1 MMTTTTAPGLLL
13 KRALDAAAVWHRD
26 QHRKYP
32 SALVPYVSHIAGVAA
47 ILSRHGFDEEVVAA
61 GALHDSME
69 DCGVSFDELASKFT
83 NRVAVLVR
91 DCSEL
96 DKTLPWEERK
106 RLYVEHFVHK
116 SWDAQA
122 ISLADK
128 VDNFWSILLCKSDHG
143 DPWSMFKRGRESQIA
158 RFVALEGKL
167 PQLASHPLIDEY
179 SDVLARLMRET

>member
-1 MMTTTTAPGLLL
+1 MIPEQRPGLIL

-32 SALVPYVSHIAGVAA
+32 GAQVPYVSHIAGVAA

-69 DCGVSFDELASKFT
+69 DCAVTFEELCAKFSP
-83 NRVAVLVR
+83 RVATLVR

-96 DKTLPWEERK
+96 DKSLPWDERK
-106 RLYVEHFVHK
+106 RLYVEHFAHK

-128 VDNFWSILLCKSDHG
+128 VDNFWSILLCKADHG
-143 DPWSMFKRGRESQIA
+143 DPWPMFKRGRDAQIA
-158 RFVALEGKL
+158 RFVSLESKL
-167 PQLASHPLIDEY
+167 SQLSPHALIDEY
-179 SDVLARLMRET
+179 REVLARLKSEA

>member
-1 MMTTTTAPGLLL
+1 MATNITAHGLLL

-32 SALVPYVSHIAGVAA
+32 GALVPYVSHVAGVAA
-47 ILSRHGFDEEVVAA
+47 VLSRHGFDEEVVAA

-69 DCGVSFDELASKFT
+69 DCGVSFEDLASKFT
-83 NRVAVLVR
+83 TRIATLVR

-96 DKTLPWEERK
+96 DKTLAWEERK

-116 SWDAQA
+116 PWDAQA

-128 VDNFWSILLCKSDHG
+128 IDNFWSILLCKNDHG
-143 DPWSMFKRGRESQIA
+143 DPWTMFKRGREEQIA
-158 RFVALEGKL
+158 RFASLESKL
-167 PQLASHPLIDEY
+167 SHLAPHALIDEY
-179 SDVLARLMRET
+179 RDVLARLTRDA